1 MIFNFGCT
9 WESPGRPKKYWYVG
23 STRPT
28 ELLGM
33 EPRLLHSGESDV
45 DCELNTPA
53 SDSRPLKGKNHPF
66 LIYTEY
72 IQYLAQCLA
81 HSISKLFI
89 EFHWINDTHI
99 FQLLTCSSIHSLRRQ
114 FLPFCLSSC
123 ELFPLIWNSCFFFL
137 LVHADS
143 FFRTL
148 LDQHLLQ
155 ELLPALRGEAFSTY
169 VPLQLVLTSPT
180 AFTTSSGDVS
190 ASYPHLSV
198 NSLGFWITFHFF
210 ELLIFLYI

>member
-1 MIFNFGCT
+1 
-9 WESPGRPKKYWYVG
+9 
-23 STRPT
+23 
-28 ELLGM
+28 M
-33 EPRLLHSGESDV
+33 EPRLLNSGESDV

-89 EFHWINDTHI
+89 EFCWINDTQI
-99 FQLLTCSSIHSLRRQ
+99 FHLLTCGSIQSVRRQ
-114 FLPFCLSSC
+114 LLPFCLSSC
-123 ELFPLIWNSCFFFL
+123 ELFPFIWNACFFFL

-143 FFRTL
+143 LFRTL

-155 ELLPALRGEAFSTY
+155 ELLPAPQGETFLTY

-180 AFTTSSGDVS
+180 TFNTLFWDVS

-198 NSLGFWITFHFF
+198 NSLGFWIIFHFF
-210 ELLIFLYI
+210 ELLIFLYV